1 MAGRVATR
9 GRHPFRLGIAR
20 HDGFRYCRSRIA
32 ACRRSDFPS
41 CGGFVV
47 ARVPRRSRSGAQPG
61 HARVQRTVALGRD
74 GSVEMGL
81 EYLKS
86 DGAAAVAWH
95 GRRFQHPHST
105 RAAPLRRRPPGRA
118 PFGGTRV
125 AVSGSDDD
133 RWLRFAGLFNERW
146 HGQPRPSL
154 RARDRARVSDG
165 GVPPAG
171 LVARVDEMT
180 LTNAN
185 DEIRKKS
192 ESRLTD
198 RDFAQQP
205 NLTTAASF
213 PVRMSSFGIL
223 SSFVLKQ
230 RASEQQSYLSCLGF
244 AGKALS
250 VHTVK
255 AIPVGTLFCHAQR
268 FGFTPAPGK
277 FAVSAD

>member
-1 MAGRVATR
+1 
-9 GRHPFRLGIAR
+9 
-20 HDGFRYCRSRIA
+20 
-32 ACRRSDFPS
+32 
-41 CGGFVV
+41 
-47 ARVPRRSRSGAQPG
+47 
-61 HARVQRTVALGRD
+61 
-74 GSVEMGL
+74 
-81 EYLKS
+81 
-86 DGAAAVAWH
+86 
-95 GRRFQHPHST
+95 
-105 RAAPLRRRPPGRA
+105 
-118 PFGGTRV
+118 
-125 AVSGSDDD
+125 
-133 RWLRFAGLFNERW
+133 
-146 HGQPRPSL
+146 
-154 RARDRARVSDG
+154 
-165 GVPPAG
+165 
-171 LVARVDEMT
+171 MT

-230 RASEQQSYLSCLGF
+230 RRSSSLILSCLSF